1 MIPAQN
7 FSGAENFSAPLLDGR
22 MTMNRRIPEILAPAG
37 DRECLAAALRYGA
50 DAVYVGGKQFGMRAS
65 AANFDAQGLKE
76 AADTAHQAGAK
87 LYVTCNTLPHEGEL
101 ERLPE
106 FLQLV
111 QAAGADALIVAD
123 LGVMALAQRYAPRC
137 DLHVSVQLGAV
148 NSAAVRR
155 LGELGAARVVLS
167 RELSLGDIARIREKN
182 PDGPELEC
190 FVHGS
195 QCLSVSGRCLLSH
208 VLTGRD
214 ANRGDCAQPCRWR
227 YHLTEEKRP
236 GRYFPVEET
245 QDGSYILDANDLC
258 MIEHGAALAQAGV
271 TSLKIEGRAKAAF
284 YVAGTVNA
292 YRMAVDGYAASGCSP
307 EYHPPEWVR
316 EETEKVSHRPY
327 GTGFYFGIPGQNVRA
342 GGYVRPYEVAAVS
355 EEWRDGRLRV
365 SQRNRFFRGDVL
377 EILVPGKKPL
387 SLPVSSLW
395 SENGEELETA
405 NHAQMTVWLPC
416 AEPVASGLFLRRRIA
431 EVTP

>member
-1 MIPAQN
+1 
-7 FSGAENFSAPLLDGR
+7 
-22 MTMNRRIPEILAPAG
+22 MNRRIPEILAPAG

-245 QDGSYILDANDLC
+245 QDGSYILDRAC
-258 MIEHGAALAQAGV
+258 GGAGAGRGDFA
-271 TSLKIEGRAKAAF
+271 EDR
-284 YVAGTVNA
+284 
-292 YRMAVDGYAASGCSP
+292 
-307 EYHPPEWVR
+307 
-316 EETEKVSHRPY
+316 
-327 GTGFYFGIPGQNVRA
+327 RA
-342 GGYVRPYEVAAVS
+342 GQG
-355 EEWRDGRLRV
+355 G
-365 SQRNRFFRGDVL
+365 
-377 EILVPGKKPL
+377 ILCGG
-387 SLPVSSLW
+387 
-395 SENGEELETA
+395 NG
-405 NHAQMTVWLPC
+405 
-416 AEPVASGLFLRRRIA
+416 
-431 EVTP
+431 